1 MIPKYTFKCNSN
13 QNVGFKPKY
22 HPRNNFIFPFKNY
35 CPLQA
40 EQKMRRKINIRKPRL
55 VYFHQMRVHRYHFI
69 SFDNYSCNQVLKDIE
84 KVSLSD
90 DNKYWYAIRPWYRNW
105 DKNNFKGDLSLT
117 FIVLIPTKEKIDI
130 TPLVVITFFLSNKFF
145 LYDALKRNTIH
156 EPPQEKKVYCHFK

>member
-1 MIPKYTFKCNSN
+1 MTLLLDKSKMIHKYTFKCNSN

-55 VYFHQMRVHRYHFI
+55 VYFHQMRVHRNHFI
-69 SFDNYSCNQVLKDIE
+69 SFDNYPCNQVLKDLE
-84 KVSLSD
+84 KSFL
-90 DNKYWYAIRPWYRNW
+90 DNKHWYVIRPWYRNW

-117 FIVLIPTKEKIDI
+117 FIVLLPTKEKLISH
-130 TPLVVITFFLSNKFF
+130 PLSS
-145 LYDALKRNTIH
+145 
-156 EPPQEKKVYCHFK
+156 